1 MLPLPATVLLPSHCD
16 ADNCCADPYF
26 QCLSASWLKWSSYAI
41 CWRGRPSP
49 KLSFIQR
56 NRTCS
61 LPSVVKQNCEWN
73 KSGHTRLGAKSDS
86 PPAEACT
93 SDLASEMSIDGY
105 PASQEL
111 HMESRNLQLF
121 NHEKCLYFWC
131 WNAAFPCKL
140 TLLVESLT
148 TFCHIQASYLTTTS
162 DFFQAGCVTWGAISQ
177 KEHANKNWEIKI

>member
-1 MLPLPATVLLPSHCD
+1 MCFCVLTEMEFLRHLLARTSFPKTQLYSEEQNLFVAPVRCQTKLRMKQIGSYPAWSQIWFPS
-16 ADNCCADPYF
+16 
-26 QCLSASWLKWSSYAI
+26 
-41 CWRGRPSP
+41 
-49 KLSFIQR
+49 
-56 NRTCS
+56 
-61 LPSVVKQNCEWN
+61 
-73 KSGHTRLGAKSDS
+73 
-86 PPAEACT
+86 AEACT

-121 NHEKCLYFWC
+121 NHENCLYFWC
-131 WNAAFPCKL
+131 WHAAFPCKL